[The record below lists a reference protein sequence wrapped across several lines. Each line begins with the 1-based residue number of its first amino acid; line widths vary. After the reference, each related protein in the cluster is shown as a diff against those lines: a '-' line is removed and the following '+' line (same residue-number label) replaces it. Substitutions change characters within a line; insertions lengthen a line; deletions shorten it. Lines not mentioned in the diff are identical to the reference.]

1 MDYDDEGES
10 AANGCVVLQIRS
22 EIGKA
27 AVAVKFHP
35 LRKLFVAKI
44 VVLNIGK
51 RVQLTA
57 FFFKPNIGS
66 DSGNQ
71 VQPHNP
77 CYTKK

>member
-10 AANGCVVLQIRS
+10 AANGWVVLQIRQD
-22 EIGKA
+22 IGVA

-51 RVQLTA
+51 KT
-57 FFFKPNIGS
+57 F
-66 DSGNQ
+66 
-71 VQPHNP
+71 
-77 CYTKK
+77 